1 VWPDFQYVLETE
13 MDFLT
18 DWTWG
23 VRKRKESKM
32 TASRVDLEGNMRC
45 SLAQY
50 VKAETSIRYTSRC
63 PPAYF

>member
-1 VWPDFQYVLETE
+1 

-18 DWTWG
+18 DWAWG